1 MEEFMPPLLRNLPV
15 IWLCWR
21 PPAIPVTFPLSLQPK
36 TSRIGC
42 FPFSPRREILTRF
55 LSLRSF
61 DADFGWNRS
70 FSEPDLTANQKQGD
84 LSRFAIKHPHEY
96 IAVDDLKYFRRRQPV
111 HLHTRSNVC
120 LFSGDEP
127 VPSFGSLKSE
137 YRKHFRGQGTQSRPR
152 SLLRRATSLRLEGF
166 MQLLSEHQEKYHWY
180 TPEDLRFSRTFPV
193 RNPENLQLGGEGSGA
208 TTDTDGMKNSSYLM
222 LDPST
227 KILPR
232 EVFLDESEVAA
243 SRSQQPNGKLAADK
257 FRRDVAAQEQQR
269 CHLQMRAQAVD
280 REQQGEV
287 PEPSEYRRQ
296 FVQQFPEKAHSIP
309 QMSSIK
315 IQGEFV
321 AVPEYRDSFRMYA
334 NYSKSAPIKKD
345 DNLRVSGSEASAS
358 TFGANGAE
366 VPEYRDKFIDP
377 PKHVAK
383 EKSLRTDDHLRPRGE
398 FTKEIPEYHESFRD
412 PQITE
417 MPERG
422 KPREPFLRLRGKIE
436 FNPEYRNNYQDFPRS
451 RPIVQKPTSCFRL
464 PTSGVQHAPSPS
476 VHHQPDEDLET
487 PVLVTVHPSEVTAT
501 PEYRRAQYNYQLRE
515 RPRDLEGVPAGP
527 PGNLRKTSDSSL
539 EARQPQVQAPH
550 KRRTSRQRQVKEP
563 VEQPARFEDVG
574 GNVAK
579 KPARYGRRASV
590 LQNAASCRENSSIIE
605 GNPKYAVG
613 CRRANKQPP
622 GSFVVLDEPCKPSN
636 WMKKTWYDS

>member
-1 MEEFMPPLLRNLPV
+1 
-15 IWLCWR
+15 
-21 PPAIPVTFPLSLQPK
+21 
-36 TSRIGC
+36 
-42 FPFSPRREILTRF
+42 
-55 LSLRSF
+55 F

-70 FSEPDLTANQKQGD
+70 FSEPDLTANQKNQGD

-111 HLHTRSNVC
+111 QLHTRSNVC
-120 LFSGDEP
+120 LYNSDEP
-127 VPSFGSLKSE
+127 VVSFGSLKSE
-137 YRKHFRGQGTQSRPR
+137 YRKHFRGQGPQNRPR
-152 SLLRRATSLRLEGF
+152 SLLRRSTSLRLEGL

-180 TPEDLRFSRTFPV
+180 TPEDLQFSRTFPV
-193 RNPENLQLGGEGSGA
+193 RNPENLQLGNGGGANGEATSGA
-208 TTDTDGMKNSSYLM
+208 DGMKNSSYLM
-222 LDPST
+222 APMVDPSA

-232 EVFLDESEVAA
+232 EVFLDESELAA
-243 SRSQQPNGKLAADK
+243 RNHNQPTSKLAADK

-280 REQQGEV
+280 REQQGQQ

-345 DNLRVSGSEASAS
+345 DNLRVSGSE
-358 TFGANGAE
+358 GACEPSPE

-383 EKSLRTDDHLRPRGE
+383 EKSLKTDDHLRPRGE

-412 PQITE
+412 PHITE

-451 RPIVQKPTSCFRL
+451 RPVVQKPTSCFRL
-464 PTSGVQHAPSPS
+464 PTSGMNHALSVQH
-476 VHHQPDEDLET
+476 HQAGEDLET
-487 PVLVTVHPSEVTAT
+487 PVLVTVPPSEVTAT

-515 RPRDLEGVPAGP
+515 RPRELDAGP
-527 PGNLRKTSDSSL
+527 SGMPGSLRKSSDSSL
-539 EARQPQVQAPH
+539 EARQPQAPH
-550 KRRTSRQRQVKEP
+550 KRRTSRQRGQIKEP
-563 VEQPARFEDVG
+563 VQPTAAAAAHFEDVG
-574 GNVAK
+574 GNAAK

-590 LQNAASCRENSSIIE
+590 LQNASNCRDNSSIIE

-613 CRRANKQPP
+613 CRRSKQPQQQQP
-622 GSFVVLDEPCKPSN
+622 AGAFVVLDEPCKPSN

>member
-1 MEEFMPPLLRNLPV
+1 
-15 IWLCWR
+15 
-21 PPAIPVTFPLSLQPK
+21 
-36 TSRIGC
+36 
-42 FPFSPRREILTRF
+42 
-55 LSLRSF
+55 F

-70 FSEPDLTANQKQGD
+70 FSEPDLTANHQKNQGD

-111 HLHTRSNVC
+111 QLHTRSNVC
-120 LFSGDEP
+120 LYNSDEP
-127 VPSFGSLKSE
+127 VVSFGSLKSE
-137 YRKHFRGQGTQSRPR
+137 YRKHFRGQGPQTRPR
-152 SLLRRATSLRLEGF
+152 SLLRRATSLRLEGL

-180 TPEDLRFSRTFPV
+180 TPEDLQFSRTFPV
-193 RNPENLQLGGEGSGA
+193 RNPENLQLGNGGGASGEATSGA
-208 TTDTDGMKNSSYLM
+208 NGMKNSSFLM
-222 LDPST
+222 APMVDPSA

-232 EVFLDESEVAA
+232 EVFLDESELA
-243 SRSQQPNGKLAADK
+243 SRNHQPTGKLAADK

-269 CHLQMRAQAVD
+269 CHLQMRAQAAD
-280 REQQGEV
+280 REQQGQQ

-345 DNLRVSGSEASAS
+345 DNLRVSGSE
-358 TFGANGAE
+358 GACEPSPE

-383 EKSLRTDDHLRPRGE
+383 EKSLKTDDHLRPRGE

-412 PQITE
+412 PHITE

-451 RPIVQKPTSCFRL
+451 RPVVQKPTSCFRL
-464 PTSGVQHAPSPS
+464 PTSGVNHAPS
-476 VHHQPDEDLET
+476 VQHHHQADQDLET
-487 PVLVTVHPSEVTAT
+487 PVLVTVPPSEVTAT

-515 RPRDLEGVPAGP
+515 RPRELDAGP
-527 PGNLRKTSDSSL
+527 SGMPGGSLRKSSDSSL
-539 EARQPQVQAPH
+539 EARQPQVPH
-550 KRRTSRQRQVKEP
+550 KRRTPRQRGQIKEP
-563 VEQPARFEDVG
+563 VQPAVAAHFEDVG
-574 GNVAK
+574 GNTAK

-590 LQNAASCRENSSIIE
+590 LQNASNCRDNSSIIE

-613 CRRANKQPP
+613 CRRSKHPQQQQQQPG

>member
-1 MEEFMPPLLRNLPV
+1 M
-15 IWLCWR
+15 
-21 PPAIPVTFPLSLQPK
+21 AIAYDWKSNDV
-36 TSRIGC
+36 
-42 FPFSPRREILTRF
+42 
-55 LSLRSF
+55 F

-70 FSEPDLTANQKQGD
+70 FSEPDLTANQKQGE

-120 LFSGDEP
+120 LYSGDEP

-137 YRKHFRGQGTQSRPR
+137 YRKHFRGHGTQSRPR

-193 RNPENLQLGGEGSGA
+193 RNPENLQLGEGGGGGA
-208 TTDTDGMKNSSYLM
+208 TDGMKNSSYLM

-232 EVFLDESEVAA
+232 EVFLDEAELAA
-243 SRSQQPNGKLAADK
+243 RNQHQPGSKLATDK

-280 REQQGEV
+280 REQQGQV

-345 DNLRVSGSEASAS
+345 DNLRVSGSEAA
-358 TFGANGAE
+358 GAPGSE

-377 PKHVAK
+377 PKHVVK
-383 EKSLRTDDHLRPRGE
+383 EKSLKTDDHLRPRGE

-412 PQITE
+412 PHITE

-451 RPIVQKPTSCFRL
+451 RPVVQKPTSCFRL
-464 PTSGVQHAPSPS
+464 PTSGVGHAPS
-476 VHHQPDEDLET
+476 VHHQPERDEDLET
-487 PVLVTVHPSEVTAT
+487 PVLVTVPPSEVTAT

-515 RPRDLEGVPAGP
+515 RPRDSEGAP
-527 PGNLRKTSDSSL
+527 PGAPANLRKSSDSSL
-539 EARQPQVQAPH
+539 EARQPPVQAPH
-550 KRRTSRQRQVKEP
+550 KRRTSRQRQAKEP
-563 VEQPARFEDVG
+563 EQPVATRFEEVG
-574 GNVAK
+574 GNAAK

-613 CRRANKQPP
+613 CRRAKQPAGGQAQP

>member
-1 MEEFMPPLLRNLPV
+1 
-15 IWLCWR
+15 
-21 PPAIPVTFPLSLQPK
+21 
-36 TSRIGC
+36 
-42 FPFSPRREILTRF
+42 
-55 LSLRSF
+55 F

-70 FSEPDLTANQKQGD
+70 FSEPDLTANQKSGG
-84 LSRFAIKHPHEY
+84 LSRFTIKHPHEY

-111 HLHTRSNVC
+111 QLHTRSNVC
-120 LFSGDEP
+120 LYNSDEP
-127 VPSFGSLKSE
+127 VASFGSLKTE
-137 YRKHFRGQGTQSRPR
+137 YRKHFRDHRIQSGRR
-152 SLLRRATSLRLEGF
+152 SLLRRSTSLRLEGF
-166 MQLLSEHQEKYHWY
+166 MQLLSEHQDKYHWY
-180 TPEDLRFSRTFPV
+180 TPEDLQFSRTFPV
-193 RNPENLQLGGEGSGA
+193 RNPENLQLGRDTNGEGNA
-208 TTDTDGMKNSSYLM
+208 DGMKNSSFITAPFV
-222 LDPST
+222 DPSA

-243 SRSQQPNGKLAADK
+243 RNQPSNKLAADK

-280 REQQGEV
+280 REQQGQQ

-345 DNLRVSGSEASAS
+345 DNLRVSGSEGTCAPSP
-358 TFGANGAE
+358 E
-366 VPEYRDKFIDP
+366 VPEYRDKFVDP
-377 PKHVAK
+377 PKHLAK
-383 EKSLRTDDHLRPRGE
+383 EKSLKTDDHLRPRGE

-451 RPIVQKPTSCFRL
+451 RPVVQKPTSCFRL
-464 PTSGVQHAPSPS
+464 PTSNATT
-476 VHHQPDEDLET
+476 VHHSHQQDHDQDLDLG
-487 PVLVTVHPSEVTAT
+487 PAVVTTVPPSEVTAT

-515 RPRDLEGVPAGP
+515 RPRDSEGG
-527 PGNLRKTSDSSL
+527 PGNLRKSSDSSL
-539 EARQPQVQAPH
+539 EIRQPQMH
-550 KRRTSRQRQVKEP
+550 KRRTSRQRQIKEP
-563 VEQPARFEDVG
+563 VQPAATSFEDVG
-574 GNVAK
+574 GNLAAK

-613 CRRANKQPP
+613 CRRTVKQHAGNQTQP

>member
-1 MEEFMPPLLRNLPV
+1 M
-15 IWLCWR
+15 
-21 PPAIPVTFPLSLQPK
+21 AIAYDWKS
-36 TSRIGC
+36 SDG
-42 FPFSPRREILTRF
+42 
-55 LSLRSF
+55 F

-70 FSEPDLTANQKQGD
+70 FSEPDLTANQKKQGD

-96 IAVDDLKYFRRRQPV
+96 IAVDDLKYFRRRNQPV

-120 LFSGDEP
+120 LHSGDDP
-127 VPSFGSLKSE
+127 LPPSFGSLKSE
-137 YRKHFRGQGTQSRPR
+137 YRKQFRGHQSRPR
-152 SLLRRATSLRLEGF
+152 SLLRRSTSLRLEGF

-193 RNPENLQLGGEGSGA
+193 RNPENLQLGEGTEGA
-208 TTDTDGMKNSSYLM
+208 SNGMKNSSYLM

-243 SRSQQPNGKLAADK
+243 RNQHHHQQQPNSKLAADK

-280 REQQGEV
+280 RERDQQGQM

-345 DNLRVSGSEASAS
+345 DNLRVSGSEAACQPCES
-358 TFGANGAE
+358 TADL
-366 VPEYRDKFIDP
+366 PEYRDKFIDP
-377 PKHVAK
+377 PKHMAK
-383 EKSLRTDDHLRPRGE
+383 EKSLKTDDHLRPRGE

-451 RPIVQKPTSCFRL
+451 RPVVQKPTSCFRL
-464 PTSGVQHAPSPS
+464 PNS
-476 VHHQPDEDLET
+476 VNHHHHHQPSQDEDVES
-487 PVLVTVHPSEVTAT
+487 PVLSTVPPAEVTAT

-515 RPRDLEGVPAGP
+515 RPRDVEGVPTVT
-527 PGNLRKTSDSSL
+527 PGNPRKSSDSSL
-539 EARQPQVQAPH
+539 EVQAPH
-550 KRRTSRQRQVKEP
+550 KRRTSRQRLGKP
-563 VEQPARFEDVG
+563 EQPEQPLATRFEDVG
-574 GNVAK
+574 GGNAAK

-590 LQNAASCRENSSIIE
+590 LQNAATCRENSSIIE

-613 CRRANKQPP
+613 CRRAAKQAAGNQM
-622 GSFVVLDEPCKPSN
+622 GSTAGGAFVVLEEPCKPSN

>member
-1 MEEFMPPLLRNLPV
+1 MEMEVDVEECLRWLPFATGRGLMEAHLLPKTPPLQ
-15 IWLCWR
+15 
-21 PPAIPVTFPLSLQPK
+21 LQK
-36 TSRIGC
+36 VEGRWGNC
-42 FPFSPRREILTRF
+42 
-55 LSLRSF
+55 F

-70 FSEPDLTANQKQGD
+70 FSEPDLTGNQKSGD

-120 LFSGDEP
+120 LHSGDEP
-127 VPSFGSLKSE
+127 AISFGSLKSE
-137 YRKHFRGQGTQSRPR
+137 YRKHFCGTQSRPR

-193 RNPENLQLGGEGSGA
+193 RNPENLQLGAGSGP
-208 TTDTDGMKNSSYLM
+208 TDGMKNSSYLM

-232 EVFLDESEVAA
+232 EVFLDESELAA
-243 SRSQQPNGKLAADK
+243 RNQPTSKLAADK

-280 REQQGEV
+280 HEQQGQV

-334 NYSKSAPIKKD
+334 NYSKSAPIKKN
-345 DNLRVSGSEASAS
+345 DNLRVSGSEAACAPSS
-358 TFGANGAE
+358 E

-377 PKHVAK
+377 PKNVPK
-383 EKSLRTDDHLRPRGE
+383 EKSLKTDDHLRPRGE

-451 RPIVQKPTSCFRL
+451 RPVVQKPTSCFRL
-464 PTSGVQHAPSPS
+464 PTSGACHAPS
-476 VHHQPDEDLET
+476 VHHQPEEDLET
-487 PVLVTVHPSEVTAT
+487 PVLVTVPPSEVTAT

-515 RPRDLEGVPAGP
+515 RPRDLEAAPAGVQ
-527 PGNLRKTSDSSL
+527 GNLRKSSDSTL
-539 EARQPQVQAPH
+539 EARQPQAPMPH
-550 KRRTSRQRQVKEP
+550 KRRTSRQRQIKEP
-563 VEQPARFEDVG
+563 EQPLATRFDDVV
-574 GNVAK
+574 GNAAK

-613 CRRANKQPP
+613 CRRSKQPVGNQTQPP
-622 GSFVVLDEPCKPSN
+622 GAFVVLDEHCKPSN

>member
-1 MEEFMPPLLRNLPV
+1 
-15 IWLCWR
+15 
-21 PPAIPVTFPLSLQPK
+21 
-36 TSRIGC
+36 
-42 FPFSPRREILTRF
+42 
-55 LSLRSF
+55 F

-70 FSEPDLTANQKQGD
+70 FSEPDLTAKQKEGK
-84 LSRFAIKHPHEY
+84 LSRFIIKHPHEY
-96 IAVDDLKYFRRRQPV
+96 IAVDDLKFFRRRQPV
-111 HLHTRSNVC
+111 QLHTRSNVC
-120 LFSGDEP
+120 LYNSDEP
-127 VPSFGSLKSE
+127 GPSFGSLKSE
-137 YRKHFRGQGTQSRPR
+137 YSKRFRSPGIQSEPR
-152 SLLRRATSLRLEGF
+152 TLLRRATSLRLEGF

-180 TPEDLRFSRTFPV
+180 TPEDLQFSRTFPV
-193 RNPENLQLGGEGSGA
+193 RNPENLQLGGGEGKA
-208 TTDTDGMKNSSYLM
+208 DGMKNSSYLM
-222 LDPST
+222 APMVDPSA

-232 EVFLDESEVAA
+232 EVFLDESEISA
-243 SRSQQPNGKLAADK
+243 RNQPNNRLASDK

-280 REQQGEV
+280 REQHGQQ

-315 IQGEFV
+315 IQGDFV

-345 DNLRVSGSEASAS
+345 DNLRVSGSEGPNAPSP
-358 TFGANGAE
+358 E

-377 PKHVAK
+377 PKHLAK
-383 EKSLRTDDHLRPRGE
+383 EKSLKTDDHLRPRGE

-412 PQITE
+412 PHITE

-422 KPREPFLRLRGKIE
+422 KAREPFLRLRGKIE

-464 PTSGVQHAPSPS
+464 PTSNATTVQHQ
-476 VHHQPDEDLET
+476 HQHQADPDLE
-487 PVLVTVHPSEVTAT
+487 PAVLVTVPPSEVTAT

-515 RPRDLEGVPAGP
+515 RERPREMDATPAGMG
-527 PGNLRKTSDSSL
+527 GNLRKSSDSSL
-539 EARQPQVQAPH
+539 DVRQTQVH
-550 KRRTSRQRQVKEP
+550 KRRPSRQRLAKEP
-563 VEQPARFEDVG
+563 VQPAASHFEEVG

-579 KPARYGRRASV
+579 KPARYGRRSSV
-590 LQNAASCRENSSIIE
+590 LQNAAGCRDNSSIIE

-613 CRRANKQPP
+613 CRRAAKPQAANQTQP